1 LTLSDAASL
10 HRKKE
15 TGMTNPRR
23 RPDPRQQPGSEHN
36 DDPDLG
42 QKEAEREKAELE
54 KEEEGEDEL
63 EPMERPEQR

>member
-1 LTLSDAASL
+1 MKLDPRQT
-10 HRKKE
+10 KE
-15 TGMTNPRR
+15 TGMTDPRR
-23 RPDPRQQPGSEHN
+23 RPDPRQQPGSGRN

-54 KEEEGEDEL
+54 EEEEEEDEDEL

>member
-1 LTLSDAASL
+1 
-10 HRKKE
+10 
-15 TGMTNPRR
+15 MTNPKR
-23 RPDPRQQPGSEHN
+23 RPDPRQQPGRN

-54 KEEEGEDEL
+54 EEEEDEDEL

>member
-1 LTLSDAASL
+1 
-10 HRKKE
+10 
-15 TGMTNPRR
+15 MTNPRR
-23 RPDPRQQPGSEHN
+23 RPDPRQQPGSEQN